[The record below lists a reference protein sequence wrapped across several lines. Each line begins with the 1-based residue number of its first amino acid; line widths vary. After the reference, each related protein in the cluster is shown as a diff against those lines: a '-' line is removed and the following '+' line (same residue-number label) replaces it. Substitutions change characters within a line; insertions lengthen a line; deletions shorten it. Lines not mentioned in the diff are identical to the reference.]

1 MTRKTLGVG
10 LALTACL
17 SASGWAAIIHVPAEY
32 GTIQAAIDA
41 ASSGDEVLIADGV
54 YPITAT
60 INVNKAITL
69 SGTTEAGTIL
79 TPNTGHQAYGI
90 YVNVG
95 GATLED
101 FTIQRATTAPAT
113 RSGYMIHAS
122 GTPNVQTGITVRNV
136 TIEGSGSI
144 VQHRAGLDI
153 HGYDNVT
160 LSHVTSKDA
169 TYGNG
174 IQLTGCANVDVDNA
188 VTANNAWGSLAIYC
202 SQYLVPTRAC
212 SDVVVDGTSCSFA
225 ENNVFIE
232 NGYSLLSTDIHVTG
246 YEYQLTNSMY
256 RAGATNYIHFQ
267 ADLAA
272 AQAFAALAFSSY
284 PTYTV
289 FTNLVNNTLEVY
301 DGMSIQTAI
310 NAADPGDEIVV
321 GIGVYEEMLTITKS
335 LNLHGEVGESPS
347 TFVQAPA
354 TLPVASD
361 PLSNIVL
368 VSGAGVAVEISHLTI
383 QGGGPTGCGSI
394 GRGIFVRDG
403 AYANIHDN
411 RIMDIR
417 DTPFS
422 GCQNGN
428 AIQVGRMAWGT
439 TGTATITNN
448 LIQGY
453 QKTGIIV
460 DNAGSNASINE
471 NSIVGVG
478 TTPIIAQNGVQI
490 SRGATATMSSN
501 SISGNSYHLEGSTW
515 DWGSAGLLLYQSGAV
530 AMTGG
535 NGIYDND
542 NIIYAY
548 GGATGALTVG
558 AEAFGMPLGSGFL
571 FVNGESYSVDLSACM
586 FGLLDPN
593 TATQAEL
600 FELQDVIYDRM
611 DDPAAGL
618 VLVKAGHLFVS
629 EGGTIQSAIDAATA
643 GDVVNVEAGTYA
655 EDLTIAKTLTLAG
668 AGASSTILSG
678 PMGGAGTTAHITAS
692 DVELFGFTV
701 TRAGN
706 NPTDWNGALNTG
718 GVSIQ
723 GACTGVFLHDNIFT
737 GNRTGV
743 DINNSSEHTLQ
754 NNVIT
759 NNRTGLIFRNQTDN
773 MVLTDNAITDNWTV
787 GIVFLDASSGSNA
800 PVQTALGWTCSGNNI
815 SGNWYGQIVDRQTGG
830 SLPLPGDNPKN
841 FMGNYLGAA
850 VPVVSNLN
858 STEPAYSAQIPVIF
872 GGTATAPGGQPDILG
887 TASANI
893 LYSPVLAGCQVTH
906 TLDRNLI
913 SVDDD
918 GAHVDNATWSF
929 AYDATLPGAEGWR
942 ALVIDLA
949 WDGTLVTP
957 SAPAFTFTHADGAVA
972 DYELLDANSMQV
984 TLAITGSTQGQLTD
998 CNLFTLTLDGIA
1010 QGVSSLAITNLQ
1022 VLDVQNPPVMLSATY
1037 GAPLSVTV
1045 DGTGPTTQASYPTA
1059 TCINADFSVGLS
1071 VTDNYA
1077 LHSVDYRFDGG
1088 SWVSVASGLPGTSYT
1103 STFTA
1108 PIGDL
1113 GEGDH
1118 SIEFRATDD
1127 VANVGDTSAS
1137 WAFHVDRLDP
1147 VAASGMDAQP
1157 MHNGCA
1163 IFWSAGS
1170 EMDGYTLYYKKRDGY
1185 PYPTRSTAWDGN
1197 LANADGSY
1205 SVLAAAT
1212 TFTFT
1217 TDNSYGARGIYD
1229 FILVSEDC
1237 VNDEAVSGMASAT
1250 NYFLGDVAGTPS
1262 YDGVVYMPDLSVM
1275 AASYGS
1281 TPTTDPGREM
1291 NVGPTTDGSSY
1302 GLPYGTTA
1310 RVNFEDLIIFA
1321 INYGPAGPELPVSSG
1336 MAADE
1341 AVVRLERA
1349 DDGFALVLDGQ
1360 LKGYSAR
1367 LVTEAALMEALSDDA
1382 VFFYRDGN
1390 AWMVDVVSLQGSL
1403 SDGSRV
1409 ALRFAGEGVP
1419 SLTTVD
1425 GRDAFNNSQTVSV
1438 LSLES
1443 TLPTSYALEQNFP
1456 NPFNPTTTIRFALPE
1471 AASVRLALY
1480 NAVGQEVMTLV
1491 QDVRE
1496 AGLHEIVLDG
1506 SSLASGVY
1514 VYRLEAG
1521 RFADQKKLVL
1531 VK

>member
-174 IQLTGCANVDVDNA
+174 IQLTGCAHVDVDNA
-188 VTANNAWGSLAIYC
+188 VTLNNTWGSLAIYC

-212 SDVVVDGTSCSFA
+212 SDVVVDGPSCSFT

-256 RAGATNYIHFQ
+256 RTGATNFIHFQ

-301 DGMSIQTAI
+301 EGMSIQSAI

-321 GIGVYEEMLTITKS
+321 GAGTYNEGLTFSKNVTLLGPNAAISPNGGTRAAEAAVAPLGATHAIQCTVPGITVAMKGLCFDLAGANTDYRFATIINQANTSWTFEHNIFKNAPGAINGNWYLTGAMGTLTFNMWDNLFTNNSVSNGIS
-335 LNLHGEVGESPS
+335 LWG
-347 TFVQAPA
+347 
-354 TLPVASD
+354 
-361 PLSNIVL
+361 
-368 VSGAGVAVEISHLTI
+368 
-383 QGGGPTGCGSI
+383 TGTN
-394 GRGIFVRDG
+394 VV
-403 AYANIHDN
+403 
-411 RIMDIR
+411 DIR
-417 DTPFS
+417 DNVWRDNQAWAMNLNRIHGTIANNVFEDLVSNGTMWFENQLGFIVAGLNNNTQITGNTFS
-422 GCQNGN
+422 DLD
-428 AIQVGRMAWGT
+428 I
-439 TGTATITNN
+439 
-448 LIQGY
+448 
-453 QKTGIIV
+453 
-460 DNAGSNASINE
+460 
-471 NSIVGVG
+471 GVNVYDG
-478 TTPIIAQNGVQI
+478 FDGVL
-490 SRGATATMSSN
+490 GV
-501 SISGNSYHLEGSTW
+501 SGNIFRDCVT
-515 DWGSAGLLLYQSGAV
+515 AGFRVRSGAV
-530 AMTGG
+530 SDLSEVGVHG
-535 NGIYDND
+535 NAFIG
-542 NIIYAY
+542 NIIHAY
-548 GGATGALTVG
+548 
-558 AEAFGMPLGSGFL
+558 
-571 FVNGESYSVDLSACM
+571 NGQ
-586 FGLLDPN
+586 
-593 TATQAEL
+593 TATLDAS
-600 FELQDVIYDRM
+600 DNYWGSSIPAVIE
-611 DDPAAGL
+611 AGL
-618 VLVKAGHLFVS
+618 YGP
-629 EGGTIQSAIDAATA
+629 IDYTPYVTSV
-643 GDVVNVEAGTYA
+643 DVVNHA
-655 EDLTIAKTLTLAG
+655 I
-668 AGASSTILSG
+668 S
-678 PMGGAGTTAHITAS
+678 
-692 DVELFGFTV
+692 
-701 TRAGN
+701 
-706 NPTDWNGALNTG
+706 
-718 GVSIQ
+718 
-723 GACTGVFLHDNIFT
+723 
-737 GNRTGV
+737 
-743 DINNSSEHTLQ
+743 NS
-754 NNVIT
+754 
-759 NNRTGLIFRNQTDN
+759 
-773 MVLTDNAITDNWTV
+773 
-787 GIVFLDASSGSNA
+787 
-800 PVQTALGWTCSGNNI
+800 
-815 SGNWYGQIVDRQTGG
+815 
-830 SLPLPGDNPKN
+830 
-841 FMGNYLGAA
+841 
-850 VPVVSNLN
+850 
-858 STEPAYSAQIPVIF
+858 
-872 GGTATAPGGQPDILG
+872 
-887 TASANI
+887 
-893 LYSPVLAGCQVTH
+893 
-906 TLDRNLI
+906 LI
-913 SVDDD
+913 SVSNS
-918 GAHVDNATWSF
+918 GTPSTSTWSF
-929 AYDATLPGAEGWR
+929 NYDAQLGAPGWR

-949 WDGTLVTP
+949 WDGSLVTP
-957 SAPAFTFTHADGAVA
+957 SAPSFQFNHADGVVM

-984 TLAITGSTQGQLTD
+984 TLAITGSTLGQGAD
-998 CNLFTLTLDGIA
+998 CDLFTLTLDGIA
-1010 QGVSSLAITNLQ
+1010 QGVSSLAITN
-1022 VLDVQNPPVMLSATY
+1022 VSVYGVQNPPVITTATF
-1037 GAPLSVTV
+1037 GSPLSLTV
-1045 DGTGPTTQASYPTA
+1045 DGTGPTTLASYPTA
-1059 TCINADFSVGLS
+1059 TCINDDFSVGLS
-1071 VTDNYA
+1071 VVDNYA

-1237 VNDEAVSGMASAT
+1237 VNDDAVSGMASAT